1 MFDYKKSNGFK
12 RLMLGVKLR
21 MNEDYI
27 IDCLNHIELEKLQKD
42 LEKSDKEIEKIREK
56 YFKKNNFEN

>member
-21 MNEDYI
+21 MKEDYI
-27 IDCLNHIELEKLQKD
+27 IDCLNHIELEKLKKD

-56 YFKKNNFEN
+56 YFKKNNNE

>member
-1 MFDYKKSNGFK
+1 MFDYKKSKGFES
-12 RLMLGVKLR
+12 LMLGVKLG

-27 IDCLNHIELEKLQKD
+27 IDCLNHIELEKLKKD
-42 LEKSDKEIEKIREK
+42 LEKSNKEIQKIEEK

>member
-27 IDCLNHIELEKLQKD
+27 IDCLNHTELEKLKKD
-42 LEKSDKEIEKIREK
+42 LEKSNKEIQKIEEK